1 MRPISPKI
9 PVLNK
14 LLSQKKIEKKIYQ
27 LSKSTSK
34 MPSLNKKDYTDH
46 ISAFFAKQGKRMTN
60 LSKMSIERLEAI
72 IRKHKIPD
80 LNEDEIFQARIDKRR
95 EQSEARKKKKNG
107 EIEGTEEYEE
117 KRKEEEEWKRIAE
130 ENERHL
136 LLKKMMGRILRTKY
150 IKMFYDV
157 YSHDERMNQWRSY
170 VNRRTI
176 ALWNKYQSNYDLCMD
191 FIKQAEKQEDTSR
204 WNLIHR
210 DEMVYIDCNGINVS
224 VSKLF
229 DDCKIK
235 EPYMRIFKC
244 DDDEINPFK

>member
-1 MRPISPKI
+1 
-9 PVLNK
+9 
-14 LLSQKKIEKKIYQ
+14 
-27 LSKSTSK
+27 

-46 ISAFFAKQGKRMTN
+46 ISAFFAEQGKRMTN
-60 LSKMSIERLEAI
+60 LSKRSIEKLEAI
-72 IRKHKIPD
+72 MVKYEIPEIDEEAIFKARK
-80 LNEDEIFQARIDKRR
+80 DKRK

-117 KRKEEEEWKRIAE
+117 KRKEEEEWKRIKE
-130 ENERHL
+130 ENDRHL
-136 LLKKMMGRILRTKY
+136 LLLKMMRRIQASKY

-157 YSHDERMNQWRSY
+157 HTHDERMRMWRSY
-170 VNRRTI
+170 VNRRRI

-191 FIKQAEKQEDTSR
+191 FINQAEKKEDTSR

-235 EPYMRIFKC
+235 EPYMCIFKC

>member
-1 MRPISPKI
+1 M
-9 PVLNK
+9 
-14 LLSQKKIEKKIYQ
+14 KIYQ

-34 MPSLNKKDYTDH
+34 MPSLTKKDYIEH
-46 ISAFFAKQGKRMTN
+46 IKAHMNKTNRGLTN
-60 LSKMSIERLEAI
+60 LSKVSIDCLKKVMVKYDIPDIDEEAI
-72 IRKHKIPD
+72 FK
-80 LNEDEIFQARIDKRR
+80 ARSDKRK

-107 EIEGTEEYEE
+107 EIEGTKEYEE
-117 KRKEEEEWKRIAE
+117 KKKEEEEWKRIKE

-204 WNLIHR
+204 WNLIHK

-224 VSKLF
+224 VSMLF